1 MAKFQIFTDTAS
13 DMWPELRKECGV
25 DYFQM
30 GLVINDK
37 EIKAD
42 LDFHNLGYEEMY
54 NLVRDPKNV
63 IKTSLVKAEEFN
75 EKCEKYLSQ
84 GIDILYIAC
93 TSVLSGTLNFFRLCA
108 EELKAK
114 YPERKIISMDS
125 TRAGMTLGLMV
136 MDAAKLQKEGKT
148 IEEVYDYLE
157 KEKQHYRLCG
167 TMETLTYL
175 KRAGR
180 VSGAAA
186 FFANMFGIK
195 PVIVGDT
202 LGHNYVIG
210 KVKGMRTAYERLF
223 DIVKDTV
230 EGQEHPTIYLGQGCA
245 QEGVDYFTK
254 RFQEELHAT
263 VIPYYI
269 GPIIGICCGPG
280 ILHIVCKGKEMT
292 LTAPEEK

>member
-1 MAKFQIFTDTAS
+1 MGKFQIFTDTAS
-13 DMWPELRKECGV
+13 DMWPELRKEYGI
-25 DYFQM
+25 DYFRM
-30 GLVINDK
+30 GLVINGK

-42 LDFHNLGYEEMY
+42 LDFENYSYEQLY
-54 NLVRDPKNV
+54 DWVRDGNNV
-63 IKTSLVKAEEFN
+63 IKTSLVTAEEFN

-93 TSVLSGTLNFFRLCA
+93 TSALSGTLNFFKLCA
-108 EELKAK
+108 KELQEK
-114 YPERKIISMDS
+114 YPERKIIAMDS

-136 MDAAKLQKEGKT
+136 VDAAKLQKEGKS
-148 IEEVYDYLE
+148 IEEVHEYLE

-167 TMETLTYL
+167 TLDSLTYL

-202 LGHNYVIG
+202 KGNNYVIG
-210 KVKGMRTAYERLF
+210 KVKGLRTAYERLF
-223 DIVKDTV
+223 EIVKDTV
-230 EGQEHPTIYLGQGCA
+230 EGQEHPTIYIGQGMA

-254 RFQEELHAT
+254 RFKEELNAE
-263 VIPYYI
+263 VISYYI

-280 ILHIVCKGKEMT
+280 IIHLVCKGKEMT

>member
-13 DMWPELRKECGV
+13 DMPTQMRKDNNI
-25 DYFQM
+25 DYFKM
-30 GLVINDK
+30 GLVINGK

-42 LDFHNLGYEEMY
+42 LDFENYTYEQLY
-54 NLVRDPKNV
+54 DWVRDSNNV
-63 IKTSLVKAEEFN
+63 IKTSLVTNEEFTS
-75 EKCEKYLSQ
+75 KCEEYLSK

-93 TSVLSGTLNFFRLCA
+93 TSALSGTLNFFRLCA

-136 MDAAKLQKEGKT
+136 LDAAKLQREGKT

-167 TMETLTYL
+167 TLETLTYL

-195 PVIVGDT
+195 PIIVGDT
-202 LGHNYVIG
+202 KGHNYVIG
-210 KVKGMRTAYERLF
+210 KVKGTRSAYERLF
-223 DIVKDTV
+223 EIVKDTV
-230 EGQEHPTIYLGQGCA
+230 EGQEHPTIYIGQGMC

-254 RFQEELHAT
+254 RFKEELNAE
-263 VIPYYI
+263 VISYYI

-280 ILHIVCKGKEMT
+280 IIHLVCKGKEMT
-292 LTAPEEK
+292 LTSPEE

>member
-13 DMWPELRKECGV
+13 DMWPELRKEYGI

-42 LDFHNLGYEEMY
+42 LDFHNLSYEEQY
-54 NLVRDPKNV
+54 NIVRDPKNV

-108 EELKAK
+108 QELQEK

-136 MDAAKLQKEGKT
+136 IDAAKLQKEGKS
-148 IEEVYDYLE
+148 IEEVHEYLE

-202 LGHNYVIG
+202 KGHNYVIG

-230 EGQEHPTIYLGQGCA
+230 EGQEHPTIYLGQGYA
-245 QEGVDYFTK
+245 QEGVDYFTE
-254 RFQEELHAT
+254 RFTKELNAT